1 MRPRLVL
8 VLVALVLVAPLAA
21 DTRHPGV
28 ARAFRALTGY
38 PMGRPGMVV
47 DHKIPLCA
55 GGPDTVDNL
64 QWQKVA
70 ESYNKDTYE
79 RALCRELARQGYV
92 LVKTTPGVHPR

>member
-1 MRPRLVL
+1 MKVILI
-8 VLVALVLVAPLAA
+8 ALLIVAPLVA
-21 DTRHPGV
+21 DTRHASV
-28 ARAFRALTGY
+28 ARAFRQLTGY
-38 PMGRPGMVV
+38 PMGRSGMVV

-92 LVKTTPGVHPR
+92 LVKVDPNK